1 MARVLIIDDDIDA
14 LRIMKQILAKEGYE
28 VEILSHWH
36 ESFEK
41 IKSFQPNL
49 ILLDILL
56 SGIDGRHISKQLKSN
71 DHTKNIPIILVT
83 ATPDIAK
90 NIGDSGADDY
100 IEKPFT
106 IDYLIN
112 KIKTLI
118 DHYSVKA

>member
-28 VEILSHWH
+28 VEILSRWH

-56 SGIDGRHISKQLKSN
+56 SGIDGRHICRQVKSN
-71 DHTKNIPIILVT
+71 EHTKNIPIILVT

-90 NIGDSGADDY
+90 SIGDSGADDY

-118 DHYSVKA
+118 DHNSVKA